1 MSSPIIPRKINPDDL
16 TRLTEMMPRGPFEEK
31 KWVMQYLKNLNDN
44 LGSISV
50 SKKTLEKLKTS
61 LYKVQATGKDD
72 DSQFGKT
79 IASLANRILHT
90 LTQHEA
96 IAASAATK
104 AKPLAAKAWLQER
117 LGGEPQKVL
126 KMVDHIQ
133 RLKDDLRQGTYTLQ
147 DHLQILSEQFDQLTA
162 RQASKEE
169 LTSLRQ
175 KICRA
180 QDAIKRATKE
190 MDSIDKELNILKKD
204 YPFPEAKPAELDIK
218 DRVKKLKVRVESAP
232 SLEKGDMQ
240 ELIESLKDL
249 ELSTSDLDPK
259 DNTIGAKVTRK
270 MATDTCDLID
280 KRLQSPRDMD
290 AVLNNIESLTR
301 ELHALQK
308 ELPFTEPLKLSGLG
322 THPVYL
328 LERAAFKQESAV
340 HEIYLRTLC
349 EHLGIPDAI
358 VPSMV
363 ATIKTGGKFA
373 GTSHAKVTG
382 VIQPLVERATG
393 CNILREDGPL
403 ACNLVERFDI
413 PDSQQ
418 KIFIQELLA
427 AWDLHAAN
435 GSLVPKVTP
444 EYLHCEEK
452 SWEYQAID
460 GTWKPLPHFINLIS
474 LSLEEVITEKTKVR
488 NDGKESTTRI
498 IGDDAELQKAL
509 NVKWQFAFFDNAR
522 TLGNEREPTRG
533 NPNHLQLWKGE
544 VVLPTRL
551 FPLGLPVADQPLE
564 PEVKAFI
571 LSLQQKKQDLE
582 KVLFEGDWTLWQHF
596 SQENAR
602 ELRELLKS
610 AAFAYS
616 SSIQSGGSKMELLD
630 KIPPALLN
638 KLMQDLERHKV
649 KAFPKNQ
656 ELKAKAIDLKEQFDA
671 FEKDLSLLKE
681 QILKE
686 PIDNDLL
693 PFKEALDR
701 LRLHIRTCHKVDLR
715 EGLAQFHTL
724 LESLDKAL
732 DTSNTIKSYSEKV
745 CNDIIDFFEQHYEAA
760 KKIDDAIFPI
770 AKAIAERDRFA
781 TRLFPH
787 LDRVQGVAFLE
798 RMERSTAYLKT
809 CEQNCKEFD
818 ALKQIPTDRFGA
830 PEYQAYKTLLS
841 KAFDAIQK
849 SPISEI
855 VKEDFKKRF
864 EATLTE
870 LLSRQD
876 QGPLDAKTFKALA
889 KLLHDCRQHLEPSL
903 SGVHGAMF
911 PYFEPFFALL
921 TKIQLVRTILEDPKN
936 SAHLKAQLVEKHRQ
950 LSAEQQPPQG
960 EKEAIFVCIELLDTI
975 QQFITSTVRM
985 SNYHN
990 FPYTQWGDA
999 QAGELK
1005 AILQNSLI
1013 FTSKSKIDPKICKDW
1028 DTYLKHYLGAIDSAL
1043 IRPFTQKEHQELVKK
1058 LSSIVKKIYDVVETH
1073 NLQFLNTQKVIFEF
1087 LQPFYIQDVRSS
1099 LLLEKQSGFLG
1110 KGYGYTFEDCRTIL
1124 QIALRLQL
1132 FPQAENDPKYK
1143 ELLAVV
1149 EQTKAR

>member
-31 KWVMQYLKNLNDN
+31 KWVMQYLKNLSDN

-61 LYKVQATGKDD
+61 LHKVQATGKDD

-117 LGGEPQKVL
+117 LGQEPQKVL
-126 KMVDHIQ
+126 KVVDHIQ
-133 RLKDDLRQGTYTLQ
+133 RVKDDLRQGTYTLQ

-169 LTSLRQ
+169 LASLRQ

-180 QDAIKRATKE
+180 QDAIKSASKE
-190 MDSIDKELNILKKD
+190 MNAIDKELDILKKE
-204 YPFPEAKPAELDIK
+204 YPLPEAKPAEQDIK
-218 DRVKKLKVRVESAP
+218 DRLKKLKVRVERAP

-240 ELIESLKDL
+240 ELIESLKEL

-259 DNTIGAKVTRK
+259 DNSLGAKVTRK

-280 KRLQSPRDMD
+280 KRLKPPRDMD

-301 ELHALQK
+301 ELHSLQK
-308 ELPFTEPLKLSGLG
+308 ELPFTEPQKLSGLG

-328 LERAAFKQESAV
+328 LEKAALKEESAA
-340 HEIYLRTLC
+340 HELFLNELC
-349 EHLGIPDAI
+349 ELLGPGSI

-393 CNILREDGPL
+393 CNILRENRPL
-403 ACNLVERFDI
+403 ARNLMQRFDI
-413 PDSQQ
+413 PDSQR

-452 SWEYQAID
+452 SWEYQASD
-460 GTWKPLPHFINLIS
+460 GTWKPLPHFINLVS
-474 LSLEEVITEKTKVR
+474 LSIEGVVTEKTKVR
-488 NDGKESTTRI
+488 NDGKESTTRT

-509 NVKWQFAFFDNAR
+509 NVRWQFAFFDNAR
-522 TLGNEREPTRG
+522 TLGNEREPTRA
-533 NPNHLQLWKGE
+533 NPNHLQLNRGE

-551 FPLGLPVADQPLE
+551 FPLGLPVVDQPLE
-564 PEVKAFI
+564 PEVKAYI
-571 LSLQQKKQDLE
+571 LSLQQKREALE
-582 KVLFEGDWTLWQHF
+582 KVLFEGDWTLWQHV
-596 SQENAR
+596 SPENAQ

-610 AAFAYS
+610 DAFAYS
-616 SSIQSGGSKMELLD
+616 SSMLSGGSKMELLD
-630 KIPPALLN
+630 KIPPVLLN
-638 KLMQDLERHKV
+638 KIMQDLKLHKITT
-649 KAFPKNQ
+649 FPRGQ
-656 ELKAKAIDLKEQFDA
+656 ELQAKVADLKTKLLA
-671 FEKDLSLLKE
+671 FEKGISTLETL
-681 QILKE
+681 ILKE
-686 PIDNDLL
+686 PIANDLL
-693 PFKEALDR
+693 PMKQALDK
-701 LRLHIRTCHKVDLR
+701 LRLHIRICLEIPVQR
-715 EGLAQFHTL
+715 SFAQIHAL
-724 LESLDKAL
+724 LKSLDKAL
-732 DTSNTIKSYSEKV
+732 DTSNTIKSYSEER
-745 CNDIIDFFEQHYEAA
+745 CRNIIDFFELHYEAA

-798 RMERSTAYLKT
+798 RIDRSIAYLKT
-809 CEQNCKEFD
+809 CERNCKEFD
-818 ALKQIPTDRFGA
+818 ATAQIPTDRFGA
-830 PEYQAYKTLLS
+830 LEYQAYQILFS

-849 SPISEI
+849 SPISEA

-864 EATLTE
+864 EAMLTE

-876 QGPLDAKTFKALA
+876 QGPLDAKTFNALV

-903 SGVHGAMF
+903 CGVHGAMF
-911 PYFEPFFALL
+911 PYFEPFFGLL
-921 TKIQLVRTILEDPKN
+921 TMVQASRTLVEDPKN
-936 SAHLKAQLVEKHRQ
+936 SALLKAQLIEKHRQ
-950 LSAEQQPPQG
+950 LSAEQHPPQG

-985 SNYHN
+985 SNYRN

-999 QAGELK
+999 QARELK

-1013 FTSKSKIDPKICKDW
+1013 FTSKSKIDPETRREW
-1028 DTYLKHYLGAIDSAL
+1028 DKYLKHHMSSIDSAL
-1043 IRPFTQKEHQELVKK
+1043 IRPFTQVEHKELVKK
-1058 LSSIVKKIYDVVETH
+1058 LSYIVKKIYNTVETD
-1073 NLQFLNTQKVIFEF
+1073 NLEFLDSQEVIFAF
-1087 LQPFYIQDVRSS
+1087 IQPVSLQDIRSS
-1099 LLLEKQSGFLG
+1099 CLLEKRSGFLG
-1110 KGYGYTFEDCRTIL
+1110 GGYGYAFEDCGAIL
-1124 QIALRLQL
+1124 QTALQL
-1132 FPQAENDPKYK
+1132 NLFPEGKNDPKYK